1 MQPALQWAGNYKK
14 RRNSIKSPWSSLSE
28 LVYAQVLL
36 ADEKP
41 DQSLSI
47 LRATEESAR
56 SYGADGWVIQNLAL
70 QALCYQALNDEDKAL
85 EALSNAFSLAEPEG
99 YIHTFVD
106 YGEPMHRLL
115 DIALTRG
122 VATDY
127 VRRLL
132 EVFSLGQNDDGQS
145 LVEPLT
151 EQELSILR
159 LMSTGLSHS
168 EIARELYLSINTVKW
183 HTTHIY
189 GKLGVHRRA
198 HAVTR
203 AKEVGIL

>member
-1 MQPALQWAGNYKK
+1 
-14 RRNSIKSPWSSLSE
+14 
-28 LVYAQVLL
+28 
-36 ADEKP
+36 
-41 DQSLSI
+41 
-47 LRATEESAR
+47 
-56 SYGADGWVIQNLAL
+56 
-70 QALCYQALNDEDKAL
+70 
-85 EALSNAFSLAEPEG
+85 
-99 YIHTFVD
+99 
-106 YGEPMHRLL
+106 MHRLL

-132 EVFSLGQNDDGQS
+132 EAFSLGQDDEEKTEPQMVMDGQS

>member
-1 MQPALQWAGNYKK
+1 M
-14 RRNSIKSPWSSLSE
+14 
-28 LVYAQVLL
+28 
-36 ADEKP
+36 
-41 DQSLSI
+41 
-47 LRATEESAR
+47 
-56 SYGADGWVIQNLAL
+56 
-70 QALCYQALNDEDKAL
+70 

-99 YIHTFVD
+99 YFRTFVD
-106 YGEPMHRLL
+106 YNKSMHRLL

-132 EVFSLGQNDDGQS
+132 EAFSLSQDDEEKTEPQMVMDGQS

-151 EQELSILR
+151 DQELSILR
-159 LMSTGLSHS
+159 LMSAGLSHS